1 MIEILLIF
9 LQILFLSLLI
19 FYSIPIL
26 KYNVNGRN
34 DLLDKLSINIIIL
47 TNLILFFSLTNLNDY
62 ILLIFL
68 ISLSVFFLIK
78 KKENILKKLDF
89 KFFYIIFIIFFIS
102 LSLANKL
109 DFGWDAKFFWFMK
122 SVNFYENEKLLNL
135 NKLPATDYPHLGSY
149 IWSFFWK
156 FPFNVYE
163 YHGRIFYI
171 FLYIISIFSFFEIIK
186 VNLLNK
192 IIYATLTIISTFSF
206 ELFSGNQEIIIFSLS
221 LFCAKYCYLIFNNEN
236 KKKTTFY
243 IFILL
248 LIFNFAIWTKNEA
261 IFLIGFFLV
270 CIFFLANLNKTHR
283 TILIIGSLVIIFFR
297 IMIYK
302 LLNTSLESFEFE
314 KTISINHL
322 DNLSNNI
329 RIISFY
335 IFIYLT
341 QLPIMAI
348 GLLILLFNIY
358 KYKFDRLLIFVLIY
372 FLFNILFIYGA
383 FIFSMENVEWQVRVG
398 LKRVMFETSGF
409 YLITF
414 AYLINK
420 FQKKR

>member
-9 LQILFLSLLI
+9 LQILFLSLVI
-19 FYSIPIL
+19 FYSIPVL
-26 KYNVNGRN
+26 KYNINERN

-62 ILLIFL
+62 ILLAFL
-68 ISLSVFFLIK
+68 ILLSLFFLIK

-89 KFFYIIFIIFFIS
+89 KFFLAIFIIFIIS

-122 SVNFYENEKLLNL
+122 SINFYENEKLFNL
-135 NKLPATDYPHLGSY
+135 HKLPATDYPHLGSY
-149 IWSFFWK
+149 LWSFFWK
-156 FPFNVYE
+156 FPFNTYE

-171 FLYIISIFSFFEIIK
+171 FLYIISIFSFFEILK
-186 VNLLNK
+186 VNSLNK

-221 LFCAKYCYLIFNNEN
+221 LLCAKYCYLILNNEN
-236 KKKTTFY
+236 KKNITFY
-243 IFILL
+243 IFMLL
-248 LIFNFAIWTKNEA
+248 LIFNFAIWIKNEA
-261 IFLIGFFLV
+261 IFLIGFFLI
-270 CIFFLANLNKTHR
+270 CIFFLANLNKTHK
-283 TILIIGSLVIIFFR
+283 TILIIGSFIIIFLR
-297 IMIYK
+297 IIIYK
-302 LLNTSLESFEFE
+302 SLNTSLESFEFE

-322 DNLSNNI
+322 DNLSNDI
-329 RIISFY
+329 RVISFY
-335 IFIYLT
+335 IFVYLT

-358 KYKFDRLLIFVLIY
+358 KYKFDKLLIFVLLY

-398 LKRVMFETSGF
+398 LKRVMFESSGF
-409 YLITF
+409 YLITV

-420 FQKKR
+420 SQKKR